1 MIKTIQF
8 QRNEKKTNK
17 RTDKQSKM
25 DDAYGDKIVTAF
37 TNANSASAYLTD
49 NYDSF
54 TRSKLPE
61 LLWSFKP
68 LECVHYNPEGGKRTL
83 SVKIINHKLVSP
95 MVVEPDSTSRQILP
109 YECRIRNITY
119 ALLLYVDLKVE
130 VKWDDKV
137 RNEVLKDVYLGR
149 VPCMIY
155 SSLCHVKDPEKRVKF
170 KECEQDPGGY
180 FIISGR
186 EKVLVTQT
194 GGKINRTFRYRTKK
208 NNVVK
213 SCAVTCTSE
222 KLHRMFTTTV
232 KWDSSKKPVGIT
244 FPRLESEVPV
254 VTVLIALGITVEDI
268 KSTFTENELNL
279 LHSSFNSLPAD
290 VEEAKRRV
298 VIREVYNLGTTKEE
312 GLEKAFT
319 NMMVPHIPLTK
330 EGNKYTDKACFLLK
344 MVKELLDVYT
354 GKLPPTDRDSLIN
367 QRMHSSYT
375 LLSTLFLQLLI
386 NWADSVKREFNKLI
400 AKYKKPI
407 TNEKIRQV
415 ISNNNKITDG
425 FVYAFATGI
434 FDTKNVNKKQL
445 KGVSQQLARKSLMD
459 TVSQLRR
466 VSSSIDAEMNK
477 NPLPRFLHGTHFGR
491 LCPAETPEG
500 KSVGIEK
507 TMAVTAYISLETD
520 SKPVYDVIKQYL
532 LKISIEMMKNGSDVY
547 INGIYVGNSVE
558 QNLLVDTV
566 REGRRGGQFEKD
578 ISISYY
584 NNTIHISTTSGRLC
598 RPLMIIENGELNYNG
613 TEDMDWHQL
622 LQRGYVEYLDAEEE
636 STCLV
641 AFFPKDIT
649 SEHSHCEIKN
659 ALMNGINAASIPF
672 SNKNPAP
679 RNCFQSAMA
688 KQSQGIYATNFQHR
702 YDTTNNVLY
711 YQHKPLCETFLS
723 KQLKVHDSPH
733 GLNAIVAIMP
743 MEYNQEDS
751 IVVNEAFIQRG
762 GFRADHYTTVESI
775 AASNTKEKAT
785 FCKPVKKRKV
795 GKYDKLDE
803 DGIINPGYKIEN
815 KDCLIGKKFIR
826 HPYKNSGIQPLFEE
840 DQSVLTDKNGYVE
853 SAKVFQDRKGNRA
866 TKIKIRTRQIPT
878 VGDKFSSRHGQK
890 GTIGMIFPTVDMPF
904 NMFNGMTPDIII
916 NPCAIPSR
924 MTIGHIMEMLT
935 GKAIA
940 LSGTFIDSSPFNG
953 VKIDDIGDIV
963 KTYGFHSKGNECLL
977 SGPTGKMLK
986 CPIFMGPIFYQRLKH
1001 MVDYKWYARRQGK
1014 KNALTK
1020 QPNQGRAGGGGL
1032 RFGEMEKDTVL
1043 AHACPRQAQDRM
1055 LFNSDYHQLYVCV
1068 KCKQPSLKEG
1078 CNVCGSET
1086 KEVEVPY
1093 AKSLLL
1099 QELKA
1104 MCINSKLNTY

>member
-1 MIKTIQF
+1 M
-8 QRNEKKTNK
+8 E
-17 RTDKQSKM
+17 
-25 DDAYGDKIVTAF
+25 DAFANKIVAAF
-37 TNANSASAYLTD
+37 TKANSPSAYLTD

-61 LLWSFKP
+61 LLWSLKP
-68 LECVHYNPEGGKRTL
+68 LKCVHFTPDGGERNLNVTI
-83 SVKIINHKLVSP
+83 VNHKLLSP
-95 MVVEPDSTSRQILP
+95 MVVEPDFTSRPILP

-119 ALLLYVDLKVE
+119 SGPLYVDLKVE
-130 VKWDDKV
+130 VKWKNKV
-137 RNEVLKDVYLGR
+137 RSDVLKDVYLGR
-149 VPCMIY
+149 IPCMIY
-155 SSLCHVKDPEKRVKF
+155 SSLCHVKDPKKRVKY

-180 FIISGR
+180 FIIGGR
-186 EKVLVTQT
+186 EKALVTQT
-194 GGKINRTFRYRTKK
+194 GGKINRTFRYITKK
-208 NNVVK
+208 NNMIK
-213 SCAVTCTSE
+213 TCAITCTSE
-222 KLHRMFTTTV
+222 KLHRMYTTTV

-244 FPRLESEVPV
+244 FPRLENEVPV
-254 VTVLIALGITVEDI
+254 MTLLIALGITVEEI
-268 KSTFTENELNL
+268 KSTFTSDELNL
-279 LHSSFNSLPAD
+279 LHSSFNSLPSD
-290 VEEAKRRV
+290 VEEAKQRV
-298 VIREVYNLGTTKEE
+298 VIREVYNLENTKEE
-312 GLEKAFT
+312 GLHRAFT
-319 NMMVPHIPLTK
+319 NMMVPHIPLNK
-330 EGNKYTDKACFLLK
+330 EGNKYTDKACFILK
-344 MVKELLDVYT
+344 MIKELLQVYT

-375 LLSTLFLQLLI
+375 LLSSLFLQLLI
-386 NWADSVKREFNKLI
+386 SWSENVKKEFNKLI
-400 AKYKKPI
+400 TKYKKPI
-407 TNEKIRQV
+407 TNDKIRQV
-415 ISNNNKITDG
+415 ISNNNTITDG
-425 FVYAFATGI
+425 FVYALATGT
-434 FDTKNVNKKQL
+434 FNTKNVNKKQL
-445 KGVSQQLARKSLMD
+445 KGVSQQLARKSHMD

-466 VSSSIDAEMNK
+466 ISSSIDAEMNK

-507 TMAVTAYISLETD
+507 TMAVAAYISLETD
-520 SKPVYDVIKQYL
+520 PKPIYDVIKQYL
-532 LKISIEMMKNGSDVY
+532 LKISIKSMEKGSDVY
-547 INGIYVGNSVE
+547 INGIYVGNTTK
-558 QNLLVDTV
+558 QNELVHTV
-566 REGRRGGQFEKD
+566 RAGRRSGQFEKD
-578 ISISYY
+578 ISVSYY
-584 NNTIHISTTSGRLC
+584 NNTIHVSTTSGRLC
-598 RPLMIIENGELNYNG
+598 RPLMIIENGELNYKG

-649 SEHSHCEIKN
+649 HKHTHCEIKN

-688 KQSQGIYATNFQHR
+688 KQAQGVYALNYQHR

-711 YQHKPLCETFLS
+711 YQHKPLCETYLS
-723 KQLKVHDSPH
+723 KQLHVHDSPH
-733 GLNAIVAIMP
+733 GLNAVVAIMP
-743 MEYNQEDS
+743 FEYNQEDS
-751 IVVNEAFIQRG
+751 IIVNEAFIQRG

-785 FCKPVKKRKV
+785 FCKPVRKRKL
-795 GKYDKLDE
+795 GKYDKLDN
-803 DGIINPGYKIEN
+803 DGIINPGYEIEE
-815 KDCLIGKKFIR
+815 KDCVIGKKFIR
-826 HPYKNSGIQPLFEE
+826 HQYKDTSQNFFEE
-840 DQSVLTDKNGYVE
+840 DQSVLSDKRGYVE
-853 SAKVFQDRKGNRA
+853 STKLFQDRKGNRA

-890 GTIGMIFPTVDMPF
+890 GTIGMIFPTVDMPH
-904 NMFNGMTPDIII
+904 NMFTGMTPDIIV

-940 LSGTFIDSSPFNG
+940 LSAEFIDSSPFNG
-953 VKIDDIGDIV
+953 VKIEDVGKIL
-963 KTYGFHSKGNECLL
+963 KAYGFHSKGNECLL
-977 SGPTGKMLK
+977 SGPTGEMLK

-1055 LFNSDYHQLYVCV
+1055 LYNSDYHQLYVCV

-1078 CNVCGSET
+1078 CKVCGSET

-1104 MCINSKLNTY
+1104 MCINSKLNTH

>member
-1 MIKTIQF
+1 M
-8 QRNEKKTNK
+8 E
-17 RTDKQSKM
+17 
-25 DDAYGDKIVTAF
+25 DAFANKIVAAF
-37 TNANSASAYLTD
+37 TEANSPSAYLTD

-61 LLWSFKP
+61 LLWSLKP
-68 LECVHYNPEGGKRTL
+68 LKCVNFTPDGGERSLNVTI
-83 SVKIINHKLVSP
+83 VNHKLLSP
-95 MVVEPDSTSRQILP
+95 YFVEADSTSRPILP
-109 YECRIRNITY
+109 YECRVRDITY
-119 ALLLYVDLKVE
+119 SGPLYVDLKVE
-130 VKWDDKV
+130 VEWDNKKRD
-137 RNEVLKDVYLGR
+137 EVLKDVYLGR
-149 VPCMIY
+149 IPCMIY
-155 SSLCHVKDPEKRVKF
+155 SSLCHVKDPKKRIQY

-180 FIISGR
+180 FIINGR

-208 NNVVK
+208 NNATK
-213 SCAVTCTSE
+213 TCAVTCTSE

-244 FPRLESEVPV
+244 FPRLETEAPV
-254 VTVLIALGITVEDI
+254 MTVLIAMGITEEEI
-268 KSTFTENELNL
+268 KSTFNGDELNL
-279 LHSSFNSLPAD
+279 LHSSFTNLPSNM
-290 VEEAKRRV
+290 EEAKSRV
-298 VIREVYNLGTTKEE
+298 IIREVYNLGTTKED

-319 NMMVPHIPLTK
+319 NMMIPHIPLTK
-330 EGNKYTDKACFLLK
+330 DGNKYTDKACFLLK
-344 MVKELLDVYT
+344 MVKELLQVYT
-354 GKLPPTDRDSLIN
+354 GELPPTDRDSLIN

-375 LLSTLFLQLLI
+375 LLSSLFLQLLI
-386 NWADSVKREFNKLI
+386 NWSETVKREFNKLM

-415 ISNNNKITDG
+415 ISSNNKITDG
-425 FVYAFATGI
+425 FVYALATGI
-434 FDTKNVNKKQL
+434 FDTKNVNKKML
-445 KGVSQQLARKSLMD
+445 KGVSQQLARKSHMD

-507 TMAVTAYISLETD
+507 TLAVTAYISLETD
-520 SKPVYDVIKQYL
+520 PKPIYDVIKQFL
-532 LKISIEMMKNGSDVY
+532 LKISIKMMEKGSDVY
-547 INGIYVGNSVE
+547 INGIYVGNSI
-558 QNLLVDTV
+558 QQLVLVNTV
-566 REGRRGGQFEKD
+566 REGRRSGQFEKD
-578 ISISYY
+578 ISISHY
-584 NNTIHISTTSGRLC
+584 NNIIHVSTTSGRLC
-598 RPLMIIENGELNYNG
+598 RPLMIIENGELNYKG
-613 TEDMDWHQL
+613 TENMDWYQL
-622 LQRGYVEYLDAEEE
+622 LTRGYVEYLDAEEE
-636 STCLV
+636 STGLI
-641 AFFPKDIT
+641 AFFPQDIT
-649 SEHSHCEIKN
+649 PKHTHCEIKN

-688 KQSQGIYATNFQHR
+688 KQAQGVYALNFQHR
-702 YDTTNNVLY
+702 FDTTNNVLY
-711 YQHKPLCETFLS
+711 YQHKPLCETYLS
-723 KQLKVHDSPH
+723 KRLRVHDSPH

-751 IVVNEAFIQRG
+751 IVINEAFIQRG
-762 GFRADHYTTVESI
+762 GFRADHYTTVESV
-775 AASNTKEKAT
+775 AASNTKEKSI
-785 FCKPVKKRKV
+785 FSKEIKKRKV
-795 GKYDKLDE
+795 GKYEKLDD
-803 DGIINPGYKIEN
+803 DGIIMTGHKIEN
-815 KDCLIGKKFIR
+815 KDCLIGKKFVR
-826 HPYKNSGIQPLFEE
+826 HQYKNSSQNLFEE
-840 DQSVLTDKNGYVE
+840 DQSILTDKNGYI
-853 SAKVFQDRKGNRA
+853 DRSTLYMDRNGQRA

-890 GTIGMIFPTVDMPF
+890 GTIGMIIPTVDMPH
-904 NMFNGMTPDIII
+904 NMFNGMTPDIIV

-940 LSGTFIDSSPFNG
+940 MSGEFIDSSPFNG
-953 VKIDDIGDIV
+953 IQIDDVGKILT
-963 KTYGFHSKGNECLL
+963 KYGFQKRGNECLL
-977 SGPTGKMLK
+977 SGVTGEMLK

-1055 LFNSDYHQLYVCV
+1055 LFHSDYHQLYVCV

-1078 CNVCGSET
+1078 CKVCGSET

-1104 MCINSKLNTY
+1104 MCINSKLHT